1 MSTAEST
8 AATKPFR
15 IMDLPPELRL
25 HIYDQ
30 IIPEHRFI
38 LVLGGLVYHDTSG
51 KYNVGPARYAPG
63 TVSLLRCCK
72 TIHREALPVLFE
84 KSTLYIQLWDAAVQA
99 RCHANSTIWKVL
111 GNVADY
117 AALRHAERVVLSVCS
132 DEEADNAAL
141 RHTIEETLGGLD
153 YCRSVKRL
161 DITITVGTFLYTDI
175 DQKGIDSL
183 IDGFK
188 SIECPGDITTEVED
202 ENGGD
207 FDRKNYQEL
216 VDKLK
221 A

>member
-1 MSTAEST
+1 MDIRDGNRSHSYLRQNMMEERLVGAGVRCVAEHGNR
-8 AATKPFR
+8 A
-15 IMDLPPELRL
+15 
-25 HIYDQ
+25 
-30 IIPEHRFI
+30 
-38 LVLGGLVYHDTSG
+38 
-51 KYNVGPARYAPG
+51 
-63 TVSLLRCCK
+63 
-72 TIHREALPVLFE
+72 
-84 KSTLYIQLWDAAVQA
+84 TLYIQLWDAAVQA